1 MGKIL
6 QRCDLCKNFHVT
18 FVETDPQTGEKLHLC
33 SNCWKKRHGKPDTEN
48 KQQTEAGTNEESET
62 PQKPDRLVSL
72 PYPILEF
79 DPAPEAMIEPKRENQ
94 PRDVPEHCVICFFN
108 EVLDRIVLEH
118 KATVAV
124 DNHWEDGNHPL
135 YEISHQGQRLAFF
148 HPGVGGA
155 IAANLLEEMIA
166 IGCRKF
172 IVCGGCGVLKKGVHV
187 GHLIVVS
194 SAVRDEGVS
203 YHYLPPGREVEANSA
218 GMAAVVTVL
227 EREKVPYRLG
237 KTWTT
242 DAPYRETKAKIAL
255 RRAEGCITVEM
266 EAASLMAVAQFR
278 NVLLG
283 QILYAGDDLS
293 GSEWDD
299 RDWQNRKDIREKLF
313 WLSAEAC
320 LRL

>member
-33 SNCWKKRHGKPDTEN
+33 SSCWKKRHTSPEIAERMVTNLKTMKKPKN
-48 KQQTEAGTNEESET
+48 
-62 PQKPDRLVSL
+62 DRLISL

-79 DPAPEAMIEPKRENQ
+79 DPAPEAMIEPKRENE
-94 PRDVPEHCVICFFN
+94 PRDVPEHCVICFFG
-108 EVLDRIVLEH
+108 EVLQKVIEQH
-118 KATVAV
+118 KAIVAV
-124 DNHWEDGNHPL
+124 ENHWEDGNHCL
-135 YEISHQGQRLAFF
+135 YEISHHGQRLAFI
-148 HPGVGGA
+148 HPGVGGP

-166 IGCRKF
+166 TGCRKF
-172 IVCGGCGVLKKGVHV
+172 IVCGGCGVLKKGVDV

-194 SAVRDEGVS
+194 GAVRDEGVS
-203 YHYLPPGREVEANSA
+203 YHYLPPGREVQANPA
-218 GMAAVVTVL
+218 GMAALVAVL
-227 EREKVPYRLG
+227 EEKKVPYRLG

-242 DAPYRETKAKIAL
+242 DAPYRETHAKIAS
-255 RRAEGCITVEM
+255 RRAEGCVTVEM

-278 NVLLG
+278 SVTLG
-283 QILYAGDDLS
+283 QVLYAGDDLS

-299 RDWQNRKDIREKLF
+299 RDWVTRSDIREQLF
-313 WLSAEAC
+313 WLAAEAC